1 MNDNH
6 LKKIVTGV
14 LIYFIS
20 FVIVTYI
27 TFYIKGSIPD
37 TLVQFGLG
45 GGAVELFSTALIQMW
60 KKKYEKDN
68 GLTQDD
74 AELFDADLNE
84 HNTEE

>member
-1 MNDNH
+1 MNDKH

-37 TLVQFGLG
+37 TLVQFRLG

-74 AELFDADLNE
+74 TELFDTDLNE

>member
-1 MNDNH
+1 MNDKH

-20 FVIVTYI
+20 FVIVTYV

-74 AELFDADLNE
+74 AELFDADLNK

>member
-1 MNDNH
+1 MNDKH

-45 GGAVELFSTALIQMW
+45 GGAMELFSTALIQMW

-74 AELFDADLNE
+74 AELFDTDLNE

>member
-1 MNDNH
+1 MNDKH

-27 TFYIKGSIPD
+27 TFYIKDSIPD

-84 HNTEE
+84 HNSEE

>member
-1 MNDNH
+1 MNDKH

-74 AELFDADLNE
+74 TEFYDADSNE
-84 HNTEE
+84 NNLEE

>member
-1 MNDNH
+1 MNDKH

-27 TFYIKGSIPD
+27 TFYIKDSIPD

-74 AELFDADLNE
+74 SELFDADLNE

>member
-1 MNDNH
+1 MNDKH

-74 AELFDADLNE
+74 IELFDADLNE

>member
-1 MNDNH
+1 MNDKH

-27 TFYIKGSIPD
+27 TFYIKDSIPD

-74 AELFDADLNE
+74 TELFDADLNE

>member
-1 MNDNH
+1 MNDKH

-27 TFYIKGSIPD
+27 TFYIKDSIPD

>member
-1 MNDNH
+1 MNDKH

-45 GGAVELFSTALIQMW
+45 GGAMELFSTALIQMW

-84 HNTEE
+84 HNSEE

>member
-1 MNDNH
+1 MNDKH

-74 AELFDADLNE
+74 TELFDTDLNE
-84 HNTEE
+84 QNTEE

>member
-1 MNDNH
+1 MNDKH

-20 FVIVTYI
+20 FVIVTYV
-27 TFYIKGSIPD
+27 TFYVKGSIPD

-45 GGAVELFSTALIQMW
+45 GGAMELFSTALIQMW

-74 AELFDADLNE
+74 SELFDADLNE

>member
-1 MNDNH
+1 MNDKH

-74 AELFDADLNE
+74 TELFNTDLNE

>member
-1 MNDNH
+1 MNDKH

-45 GGAVELFSTALIQMW
+45 GGAAELFSTALIQMW

>member
-1 MNDNH
+1 MNDKH

-45 GGAVELFSTALIQMW
+45 GGSVELFSTALIQMW

>member
-1 MNDNH
+1 MNDKH

-27 TFYIKGSIPD
+27 TFYIKDSIPD

-68 GLTQDD
+68 GLIQDD

-84 HNTEE
+84 HNSEE

>member
-1 MNDNH
+1 MNDKH

-60 KKKYEKDN
+60 KKKYETDN

-74 AELFDADLNE
+74 TELFDTDLNE

>member
-1 MNDNH
+1 MNDKH

-27 TFYIKGSIPD
+27 TFYIKDSIPD

-74 AELFDADLNE
+74 VEFFDADLNE